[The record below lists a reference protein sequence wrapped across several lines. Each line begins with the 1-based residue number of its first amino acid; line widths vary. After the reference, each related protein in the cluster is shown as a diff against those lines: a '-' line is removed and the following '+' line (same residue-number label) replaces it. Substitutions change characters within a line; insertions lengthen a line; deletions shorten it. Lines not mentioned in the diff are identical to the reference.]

1 MLYNNREYPHPVLG
15 VGDAVNG
22 EFKTHLNVKA
32 GKQTIKI
39 EPVFEL
45 DNKDLNSLIEEG
57 KAVFVTQIYCRATMF
72 REMIKSDTSVAKPIV
87 IPTPKLRE
95 QVEVDFF
102 VCANENIPEYTNSAS
117 HPDYSGFSFP
127 VEKGELLAY
136 SGKGIFNANKTP
148 EELKAISAFMNI
160 DKYEKENGPIYNF
173 YDGSKITI
181 RLPEND
187 YMKYQQIVSN
197 PFVANIVHGAVVL
210 PALMDAVNE
219 IQSGSGEFS
228 DKDWYRIL
236 GEMVN
241 DAKQENLLK
250 IGQKILDNPV
260 NRAFNTIQKMIEYED

>member
-1 MLYNNREYPHPVLG
+1 M
-15 VGDAVNG
+15 
-22 EFKTHLNVKA
+22 
-32 GKQTIKI
+32 
-39 EPVFEL
+39 
-45 DNKDLNSLIEEG
+45 
-57 KAVFVTQIYCRATMF
+57 FVTQIYCRATMF
-72 REMIKSDTSVAKPIV
+72 REMIKSDTSVSKPIV

-117 HPDYSGFSFP
+117 HSDYSGFSFP

-160 DKYEKENGPIYNF
+160 DKHEKENGPIYNF
-173 YDGSKITI
+173 YDGPKITI

-187 YMKYQQIVSN
+187 YMKYQKIVSDYTED
-197 PFVANIVHGAVVL
+197 IVHSSVVL
-210 PALMDAVNE
+210 PALMDAISE
-219 IQSGSGEFS
+219 IQSGTVDYS
-228 DKDWYRIL
+228 DKDWYGIL
-236 GEMVN
+236 REMVN
-241 DAKQENLLK
+241 EAKEENLLK